1 VFSSTFG
8 KKQVEFDAG
17 TYTSLTVA
25 RHFLHMHNFT
35 QGHDSHDVSPG
46 SLMFPTPKTR
56 DVTKV
61 LQLSCHFYSVDAM
74 YDHQQWYIPIRNIHL
89 INKFH
94 HYGNEKF
101 VTTITQACH

>member
-25 RHFLHMHNFT
+25 RHYLCMLNFM
-35 QGHDSHDVSPG
+35 QGPDSHDVSPG
-46 SLMFPTPKTR
+46 SLMFPAPKTR

-61 LQLSCHFYSVDAM
+61 LQLSCHFYCVGAM
-74 YDHQQWYIPIRNIHL
+74 YDDEQWYIPICNI
-89 INKFH
+89 FD
-94 HYGNEKF
+94 
-101 VTTITQACH
+101 Q

>member
-1 VFSSTFG
+1 
-8 KKQVEFDAG
+8 VEFDAG

-25 RHFLHMHNFT
+25 RHYLRMHNFM
-35 QGHDSHDVSPG
+35 QGPDSHDVSAV
-46 SLMFPTPKTR
+46 SLTFPAPKTT
-56 DVTKV
+56 DVTKL
-61 LQLSCHFYSVDAM
+61 LQLSCHFYCVDAM
-74 YDHQQWYIPIRNIHL
+74 YDHQQWSIPICNINL